1 MSFQQTLEPDKDG
14 NFESHHNYLENGTV
28 LKVALIDDKK
38 KLKKPDLDFFEVFP
52 DVVEVLADH
61 PAQKIDEQAQTILN
75 NYAGEA
81 SGFPLVQEGKKVT
94 PLKEVEVTAVKKE
107 KILEHKPA
115 MYSEVDTKGYKVT
128 NDEIRQFQYVTD
140 FIRTKGY
147 NVALSNSIVSD
158 NPNSPPITSK
168 RPPFAPPTIYLD
180 EMILTDVTVLF
191 RMNMNI
197 IDEIYIDYSALSS
210 GVRAGNGGQGGIIY
224 IITKKGSIG
233 GYSDGYNPENQ
244 IEVTVKNGFNPP
256 ENYQSPNYTDLD
268 SPVFQKYGTL
278 DWKTSLSTDT
288 DGKSIFVMNNK
299 GLKKVKL
306 FIEGLN
312 NQGKIISWVEEIEV
326 TNQK

>member
-1 MSFQQTLEPDKDG
+1 
-14 NFESHHNYLENGTV
+14 
-28 LKVALIDDKK
+28 
-38 KLKKPDLDFFEVFP
+38 
-52 DVVEVLADH
+52 
-61 PAQKIDEQAQTILN
+61 
-75 NYAGEA
+75 
-81 SGFPLVQEGKKVT
+81 
-94 PLKEVEVTAVKKE
+94 
-107 KILEHKPA
+107 
-115 MYSEVDTKGYKVT
+115 
-128 NDEIRQFQYVTD
+128 
-140 FIRTKGY
+140 
-147 NVALSNSIVSD
+147 
-158 NPNSPPITSK
+158 
-168 RPPFAPPTIYLD
+168 
-180 EMILTDVTVLF
+180 
-191 RMNMNI
+191 MNI
-197 IDEIYIDYSALSS
+197 VDEIYIDYSALSS
-210 GVRAGNGGQGGIIY
+210 GIRAGNGGAGGIIY

-268 SPVFQKYGTL
+268 NPVFQKYGTL